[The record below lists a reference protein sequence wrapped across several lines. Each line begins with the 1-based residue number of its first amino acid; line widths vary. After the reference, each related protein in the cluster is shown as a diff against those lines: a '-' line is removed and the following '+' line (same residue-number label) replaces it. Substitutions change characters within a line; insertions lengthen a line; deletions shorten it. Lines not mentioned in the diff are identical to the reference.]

1 MLFSSSVF
9 LFLFL
14 PVVLLVYYLPLRRWR
29 QGQNVFLLLASLGFY
44 AWGEPWFVLVMLGS
58 ILANYGFGLW
68 VDACKRAGRTCLP
81 PLVAALAVN
90 LGILF
95 VFKYLTFTLGILN
108 RLGAAFV
115 IPGIELPIG
124 ISFFTFQALSY
135 VLDVHRDRGEVQRSP
150 LKVGLYI
157 SFFPQLIAGPIVKYE
172 TVAQQIDH
180 RKETW
185 TDFSA
190 GCSRFIVGLGKKVL
204 LSNQLAVVAD
214 RAFGLGDGL
223 SASFAWLGALC
234 YTLQIYY
241 DFSGYSD
248 MAIGL
253 GKMFGF
259 HFLEN
264 FNYPY
269 ISRSITEFW
278 RRWHISLSTW
288 FRDYVYFPL
297 GGSRVDSRAKH
308 IRNLFVVW
316 LLTGIWHGA
325 NWTFLAW
332 GLFYFVLLVLEKY
345 GHLGRGWPVW
355 AKWLFT
361 FLMVN
366 FAWVLFRADSLAA
379 AGQYLQAMFGLGAG
393 GWDDLTALYLR
404 ENWTVLAASV
414 LFGGSVWRWNST
426 NSDAYS
432 ALVGLLSLVY
442 TAVIIGTVVVTI
454 MTIVQRFY
462 RNLLGREGYLM
473 HTLPVTE
480 TQLVT
485 SKLISSTVWSLCS
498 ILAACLSFGILAVLM
513 MADMDLL
520 EQLPRMWSGIREAFA
535 RCNMEFWEALAFSGV
550 VGFVRMV
557 SAIACIYAACMVG
570 HQFKNHPA
578 LAGILSFFV
587 MQYVQGWLEK
597 LLQIGTGVYET
608 AIYSAVGDVGSIETT
623 VSALG
628 YMGSAMVTLG
638 IAAAFGVFWFGLT
651 VWLMRNKL
659 NLE

>member
-1 MLFSSSVF
+1 MKPRIQWGRLLRRSLA
-9 LFLFL
+9 LFLATL
-14 PVVLLVYYLPLRRWR
+14 AVWTLLVCSGGGSAANAFR
-29 QGQNVFLLLASLGFY
+29 SLGQDP
-44 AWGEPWFVLVMLGS
+44 GFVS
-58 ILANYGFGLW
+58 
-68 VDACKRAGRTCLP
+68 
-81 PLVAALAVN
+81 AALSAELGQVAEDDGPLSGLSGWARLVVDQSPLLRGNGDAVAGHLDGSAPATPDLPAGQPAQDHDDISEPPPETTAAPEDIIARTLVPTSTQGYEVSGSLYLYN
-90 LGILF
+90 RTGLDVDLAAAAAAPVNIALPAEGPQILIVHTHGSEAYTPDGTDIYEPSDNNTRTLDENYNVVRVGDEMERVFTELGLT
-95 VFKYLTFTLGILN
+95 VVHDRTLYDYPKYN
-108 RLGAAFV
+108 GAYDRSAEAV
-115 IPGIELPIG
+115 QRYLEQYPSIKI
-124 ISFFTFQALSY
+124 

-180 RKETW
+180 RKEIW
-185 TDFSA
+185 ADFSA

-214 RAFGLGDGL
+214 RAFGQGDGL

-297 GGSRVDSRAKH
+297 GGSRVNSKAKH

-316 LLTGIWHGA
+316 LLTGVWHGA

-345 GHLGRGWPVW
+345 GGLGRGWPVW

-414 LFGGSVWRWNST
+414 LFAGPLAPRLRDWAAKKDSPLL
-426 NSDAYS
+426 DAGY
-432 ALVGLLSLVY
+432 
-442 TAVIIGTVVVTI
+442 AV
-454 MTIVQRFY
+454 
-462 RNLLGREGYLM
+462 
-473 HTLPVTE
+473 
-480 TQLVT
+480 
-485 SKLISSTVWSLCS
+485 
-498 ILAACLSFGILAVLM
+498 LAAAVFL
-513 MADMDLL
+513 
-520 EQLPRMWSGIREAFA
+520 
-535 RCNMEFWEALAFSGV
+535 
-550 VGFVRMV
+550 V
-557 SAIACIYAACMVG
+557 SAAFLIKGTYNPFIY
-570 HQFKNHPA
+570 FN
-578 LAGILSFFV
+578 F
-587 MQYVQGWLEK
+587 
-597 LLQIGTGVYET
+597 
-608 AIYSAVGDVGSIETT
+608 
-623 VSALG
+623 
-628 YMGSAMVTLG
+628 
-638 IAAAFGVFWFGLT
+638 
-651 VWLMRNKL
+651 
-659 NLE
+659 